1 MAGVY
6 SAEMAAEVPRGFPRN
21 QRAVLFDLDGTLTD
35 PKPGITRCI
44 QHAMKELGHAPPE
57 ADALHWCIGPPLRG
71 SFERLLGSS
80 DAELLDRA
88 LAHYRERFSV
98 VGLFEN
104 SLYPEAP
111 GAVSALRALGYRTFV
126 VTAKP
131 QVFAMRIV
139 DHFSLSGLFERVHGS
154 ELDGRRTDKGDLIAH
169 VLAQERLDPSRVVMV
184 GDREHDAIGAA
195 RCAVRCIGV
204 TYGYGTESE
213 LLAQGVTRL
222 AGSPRDIVSLV
233 EGLFGNDARE

>member
-1 MAGVY
+1 MT
-6 SAEMAAEVPRGFPRN
+6 AEAPTRFARN
-21 QRAVLFDLDGTLTD
+21 QRAVFFDLDGTLTD

-44 QHAMKELGHAPPE
+44 QYAMKALGHAPPE

-71 SFERLLGSS
+71 SFGRLLGSS
-80 DAELLDRA
+80 DGKLLDRA
-88 LAHYRERFSV
+88 LALYRERFSV

-111 GAVSALRALGYRTFV
+111 GAVRVLRALGYRTFV
-126 VTAKP
+126 VTSKP
-131 QVFAMRIV
+131 QVFAERIV
-139 DHFSLSGLFERVHGS
+139 EHFSLEGLFERVHGS

-169 VLAQERLDPSRVVMV
+169 VLAYEGLEPSRVVMV

-195 RCAVRCIGV
+195 RCAVRCVGV

-213 LLAQGVTRL
+213 LLAQGVTGL
-222 AGSPRDIVSLV
+222 ARSPRDIVGVV
-233 EGLFGNDARE
+233 EAVFEKDAEA

>member
-6 SAEMAAEVPRGFPRN
+6 SAEMAAEVPTGFPRN

-88 LAHYRERFSV
+88 LAHYRQRFSV